1 MSFVINTLDPNFSD
15 NNWESMSAAI
25 DALTPQTDKFHT
37 TKDWMRRANIYLKK
51 YNAKVTSTVGQ
62 NKGWNIIFETE
73 EDAMIFKL
81 SL

>member
-37 TKDWMRRANIYLKK
+37 TKDA
-51 YNAKVTSTVGQ
+51 
-62 NKGWNIIFETE
+62 
-73 EDAMIFKL
+73 
-81 SL
+81 